1 MNASVRG
8 KSKENKDN
16 MQFCQILG
24 DQVYLEHPPLHCI
37 TFNNKQRFLT
47 PGHQHQGG
55 NDLHSLCRIGMVNYL
70 LNNDD
75 NNNDN
80 DNNNDDNNNNN
91 DNNNDDDD
99 NDNNEDDDNRNNNNN
114 DNDYNHNNGANNDNN
129 ENDND
134 KNSSDSMPV
143 TV

>member
-1 MNASVRG
+1 MQPYEYRKKSPNLDLVFTTFLWSLPRFPYVSIEWAVWRCDHMTSQATGLDARASR
-8 KSKENKDN
+8 
-16 MQFCQILG
+16 
-24 DQVYLEHPPLHCI
+24 
-37 TFNNKQRFLT
+37 
-47 PGHQHQGG
+47 G

-70 LNNDD
+70 LNDDD
-75 NNNDN
+75 NN
-80 DNNNDDNNNNN
+80 NNNNN
-91 DNNNDDDD
+91 DNNDDD
-99 NDNNEDDDNRNNNNN
+99 NDKDDDNRNNNNN